1 MGDGLSATGPESPPS
16 AANGEPGTVG
26 PDHEPVTRPR
36 LGDAGDTAG
45 AETPGQVVRRRLGDA
60 THEAATGV
68 PGHEPVTQPRLGDAT
83 HEAATGVPGHE
94 PVTQRRLGD
103 ATHEAATGVPGHEP
117 VTRPRL
123 GSTADT
129 AGAETPGQV
138 TRPRLGDAAGLPLH
152 PPTKVASQPA
162 DAPVEPPVAAVP
174 GDLVRYGPGVPAGPP
189 AAGAEL
195 TAERVWRGGP
205 PPKRR
210 RRARVLKVL
219 GYALT
224 IILLAA
230 SGVLF
235 YLRFHHA
242 PLDVTRVAIVRS
254 GSAACSVTVTGRIS
268 TNGGAGTVT
277 YQWLFPVGPPQT
289 LQQSVSAGQSAVD
302 VKLNVEGTGHGM
314 TSQRISL
321 QVLRPDRRIAS
332 EYIVLSCT

>member
-60 THEAATGV
+60 AHEAATGV
-68 PGHEPVTQPRLGDAT
+68 PGHEPVTRP
-83 HEAATGVPGHE
+83 
-94 PVTQRRLGD
+94 RLGD

-174 GDLVRYGPGVPAGPP
+174 GDLVRYGPGVP
-189 AAGAEL
+189 
-195 TAERVWRGGP
+195 
-205 PPKRR
+205 
-210 RRARVLKVL
+210 
-219 GYALT
+219 
-224 IILLAA
+224 
-230 SGVLF
+230 
-235 YLRFHHA
+235 
-242 PLDVTRVAIVRS
+242 
-254 GSAACSVTVTGRIS
+254 
-268 TNGGAGTVT
+268 
-277 YQWLFPVGPPQT
+277 
-289 LQQSVSAGQSAVD
+289 
-302 VKLNVEGTGHGM
+302 
-314 TSQRISL
+314 
-321 QVLRPDRRIAS
+321 
-332 EYIVLSCT
+332 